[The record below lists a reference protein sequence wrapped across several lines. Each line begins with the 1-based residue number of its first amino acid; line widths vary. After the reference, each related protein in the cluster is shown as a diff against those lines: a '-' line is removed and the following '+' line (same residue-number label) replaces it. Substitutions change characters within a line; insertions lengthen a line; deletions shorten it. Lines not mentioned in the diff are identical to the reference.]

1 MDMGLQNIYMVVLFG
16 SFGAKSLS
24 GGKKLVRN
32 IYGNPNSHRVD
43 KFFFLKLYKVLNLYI
58 LMDFYLVLSRE
69 VCPRSSQPHG
79 RVVKHPLVTVEGS
92 QLQLFT

>member
-1 MDMGLQNIYMVVLFG
+1 
-16 SFGAKSLS
+16 
-24 GGKKLVRN
+24 
-32 IYGNPNSHRVD
+32 
-43 KFFFLKLYKVLNLYI
+43 
-58 LMDFYLVLSRE
+58 MDFYLVLSRE